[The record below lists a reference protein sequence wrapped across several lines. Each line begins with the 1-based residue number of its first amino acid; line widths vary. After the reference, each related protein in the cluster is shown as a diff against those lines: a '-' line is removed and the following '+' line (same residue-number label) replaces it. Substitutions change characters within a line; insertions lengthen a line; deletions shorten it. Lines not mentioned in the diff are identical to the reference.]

1 MRALR
6 KLNRQQSIK
15 EDAMRVLWFTNSVSC
30 YTSNANSY
38 NGGGWIT
45 SLETEIRKRDGI
57 ELGVCSYAHVPEM
70 NKVEKDGAVYYL
82 LPRPKKT
89 LKYTVETIFSKPE
102 VSTFKHEK
110 LAMPALLDV
119 VNDFRPD
126 VIQVFGTE
134 NVYGLVAGYV
144 HVPVVLHIQGIL
156 TACANS
162 FLPPTVSWKMYLFKD
177 MKIRNILWR
186 LSNMFALYR
195 NCITEQRIYRAVKYF
210 IGRTA
215 LDKRIT
221 GILNPSAKYYH
232 CDEIIRENF
241 YIGSDARNL
250 PEKPVFVTT
259 ISSQLYK
266 GYDMVLKTAGCLKN
280 IIGNFE
286 WKVFGDVD
294 PEFTERIFNIR
305 HEDVNVHLMGVGSA
319 DRIKEALLSSTA
331 YVHTS
336 YIDNSPNSICEA
348 MLLGVTVIATFVG
361 GVPSIVEDGKTGI
374 LVPANDPYQMAW
386 QMAYLFNHQHTNIEM
401 GESARESALKR
412 HDKEMI
418 VNKMLQIYRD
428 MLNDR

>member
-1 MRALR
+1 M
-6 KLNRQQSIK
+6 
-15 EDAMRVLWFTNSVSC
+15 MRVLWFTNSVSC
-30 YTSNANSY
+30 YTSSTNSY

-45 SLETEIRKRDGI
+45 SLETEIRKKDGI
-57 ELGVCSYAHVPEM
+57 ELGVCSYAHVPEL
-70 NKVEKDGAVYYL
+70 NKVEKDGTIYYL
-82 LPRPKKT
+82 LPRPKKS

-110 LAMPALLDV
+110 LAMPALIDI

-134 NVYGLVAGYV
+134 NIYGLIASYV

-177 MKIRNILWR
+177 VKIRNILWR

-232 CDEIIRENF
+232 CDEIIRETF
-241 YIGSDARNL
+241 YSDTNVREL

-266 GYDMVLKTAGCLKN
+266 GYDMILKTAKCLKS
-280 IIGNFE
+280 IIGDFE
-286 WKVFGDVD
+286 WKVFGDVE
-294 PEFTERIFNIR
+294 PKFVERIFKIR
-305 HEDVNVHLMGVGSA
+305 REAVNVHLMGVGSA
-319 DRIKEALLSSTA
+319 DRIKEILLSSTA

-336 YIDNSPNSICEA
+336 YIDNSPNSLCEA
-348 MLLGVTVIATFVG
+348 MLLGVPVISTFVG
-361 GVPSIVEDGKTGI
+361 GVPSIVEDGKTGM
-374 LVPANDPYQMAW
+374 LVPANDPFQMAW
-386 QMAYLFNHQHTNIEM
+386 QMAYLYNHKDINIVI
-401 GESARESALKR
+401 GKSAKELALKR
-412 HDKEMI
+412 HNKETI
-418 VNKMLQIYRD
+418 VHKVLQIYRD
-428 MLNDR
+428 MLNDS